1 VPKKNDPLLFIFF
14 LTATKNCF
22 IPLGEN
28 QRIDMPPK
36 LSLKDLLV
44 KGKKVLMRVDFNVPL
59 DKNGKITDDTRIRA
73 SLPSIQYIL
82 ERGGSIILMS
92 HLGRP
97 KNKKTPDFSLAP
109 CAQQLSQ
116 LLGKPVIMAK
126 DCVGEEVRE
135 LVKDLQPGQILL
147 LENLRFHEGEEN
159 PDKDPQFAKEL
170 ASLGDLY
177 VNDAFGTAHREHAS
191 TAVIAKYFPDKAAAG
206 LLIEKELDFLGK
218 ALLDPKRPFYA
229 LIGGAK
235 VSSKIGILKS
245 LLEKADALLI
255 GGGMAYTFFK
265 AQGIPIGQ
273 SIHEDD
279 FLNEAREILAAAKTI
294 NVKIILPID
303 QVIADKVDAD
313 ASKRIID
320 SATGIPDGMQGVD
333 IGPKTIELFTNELKQ
348 ASTLLWNGPLGV
360 FEIPAFATGTQAIAK
375 VIAGLKATTIVGGGD
390 SIAALQAAG
399 LADKVSHVSTGGG
412 ATLEFIEYGTLPG
425 IEALS
430 NRN

>member
-1 VPKKNDPLLFIFF
+1 
-14 LTATKNCF
+14 
-22 IPLGEN
+22 
-28 QRIDMPPK
+28 MPPK